1 MKSAIKLW
9 SVVCVIVVLLVAGA
23 SPVAASGGITVS
35 GRWSG
40 IAFAN
45 PEFDLDGDGVSG
57 RQFDVRAFD
66 QLPFASIAGAVDSM
80 LIGFGCAGPGSLELK
95 SLGQIVFRGRLGE
108 SLYVSPD
115 PNAPNLCFDP
125 ANPNEVLQ
133 VVITGGTG
141 PFAGATGTGTLT
153 LHDTV
158 LLTRIVTL
166 PGVGPIPAP
175 TLVDTRGEFTL
186 HLQ

>member
-1 MKSAIKLW
+1 MKNAIKFW
-9 SVVCVIVVLLVAGA
+9 IVACVAVLLVVGA
-23 SPVAASGGITVS
+23 SPVSASGGITVT
-35 GRWSG
+35 GRWAG

-66 QLPFASIAGAVDSM
+66 QLPFSGIEGAVDSQ

-95 SLGQIVFRGRLGE
+95 SLGKIVFRGRLGDA
-108 SLYVSPD
+108 LYAEPE
-115 PNAPNLCFDP
+115 PNGPNLCFDP
-125 ANPNEVLQ
+125 TNPNEVLQ
-133 VVITGGTG
+133 VVLTGGTG
-141 PFAGATGTGTLT
+141 PFANASGTGTIT

-158 LLTRIVTL
+158 LMTRIVTI
-166 PGVGPIPAP
+166 PGVGPVPAP

-186 HLQ
+186 RIQ